1 MAQQLSTVFGQMP
14 PFGQVAQLVEPMLVN
29 AAQQH
34 SAQPFC
40 TDGTH
45 NIQFLNG
52 CVTQLGQ
59 PLPPLCLKVVSIDH
73 RPAQPTPAGPLAVTN
88 CVLRTGDGHRVE
100 ASGWQAHACTLAALC
115 VGSAYWFTNCV
126 TRAKYQR
133 LDCWFRIGV
142 GGPNALV
149 VPHVAPEFPANIP
162 PMLPVQIGAGR
173 DAVRVPP
180 NVTNAGDEQR
190 VDADLDN
197 NNNNDNVGLE
207 PRSSRSSSRTAG
219 ARPTQRRAAEPAGR
233 PIGECF
239 VIERST
245 AMRNVPRNTR
255 GEICEL
261 RFLPLEEAQR
271 PDLLMEAIVQQLLDR
286 VLAGHPRP
294 SMVGL
299 QLHPPGFDR
308 PYVIGLRPPEQNNAA
323 ALAAA
328 IERLNEQSAAGID
341 LLAGTTVTKVLA
353 VWPLD
358 TIRADPQRG
367 GACDRDVEHHVS
379 NSVQSL
385 VRIHN
390 PNDRLCLAR
399 AVLLGMHDR
408 ETRMA
413 GGGG

>member
-1 MAQQLSTVFGQMP
+1 MAQQLPTVFGQMP
-14 PFGQVAQLVEPMLVN
+14 PFGQVAQLVQPILVN
-29 AAQQH
+29 ASHQQL
-34 SAQPFC
+34 AEPFC
-40 TDGTH
+40 ADGTH
-45 NIQFLNG
+45 NLQFLNG
-52 CVTQLGQ
+52 CVSALGQ
-59 PLPPLCLKVVSIDH
+59 PLPPLCLIVVSVDH
-73 RPAQPTPAGPLAVTN
+73 RPAQQTAAGPLAVTN

-100 ASGWQAHACTLAALC
+100 ASGWQAHAGTLAALC

-162 PMLPVQIGAGR
+162 TMLPVQIGAGR
-173 DAVRVPP
+173 DAVRVLP

-190 VDADLDN
+190 ADADLDN
-197 NNNNDNVGLE
+197 NNNNGTVGLE
-207 PRSSRSSSRTAG
+207 PRSSRSSSRAAG

-233 PIGECF
+233 PIDECF

-367 GACDRDVEHHVS
+367 GEMPAFF
-379 NSVQSL
+379 
-385 VRIHN
+385 
-390 PNDRLCLAR
+390 
-399 AVLLGMHDR
+399 
-408 ETRMA
+408 
-413 GGGG
+413 